1 MKAFSSM
8 IQSGH
13 SKQKWLVRA
22 CTAWNKTSSYNGFK
36 SFKIRMLKDY
46 LFILF
51 STLQISEKS
60 GFETL
65 DCYTLVSHE
74 INLVDHD
81 IWKLNWME

>member
-1 MKAFSSM
+1 
-8 IQSGH
+8 
-13 SKQKWLVRA
+13 
-22 CTAWNKTSSYNGFK
+22 
-36 SFKIRMLKDY
+36 MLKDY

-65 DCYTLVSHE
+65 DCYPLVGHE

-81 IWKLNWME
+81 HIWKLNRME